1 MTNLPLEGARNA
13 RDVGGYPTAS
23 GGVTAPLRLLR
34 TARLDGLTE
43 DDREYLASIGL
54 RTVVDLRSGFEIDR
68 APDALGTLDVETFN
82 TPPRLEEAGDGAYDL
97 EDLYRSW
104 AEHSGDRF
112 TEAFRALARP
122 GGLPGLVHC
131 TAGKDRTGILV
142 ALILS
147 LLGVDDKVII
157 EDYLISNSALRF
169 DTPAPLA
176 NHRIFPE
183 YMAGL
188 LAHVRE
194 RFGDAEGYFRAFGAT
209 DEEIARVREA
219 LVEG

>member
-1 MTNLPLEGARNA
+1 VTNLPLEGAQNA

-34 TARLDGLTE
+34 TARLDLLT
-43 DDREYLASIGL
+43 DADRRYLASIGL
-54 RTVVDLRSGFEIDR
+54 RTLVDLRTQLEIEQ
-68 APDALGTLDVETFN
+68 APDALGTLDVEVFH
-82 TPPRLEEAGDGAYDL
+82 TPPRVNQPGDDDLAMEE
-97 EDLYRSW
+97 LYRAW
-104 AEHSGDRF
+104 TDHSGDRF

-147 LLGVDDKVII
+147 LAGVDDKVIV
-157 EDYLISNSALRF
+157 EDYLVSNTALRF

-176 NHRIFPE
+176 NHRILPGH
-183 YMAGL
+183 MTGL

-194 RFGDAEGYFRAFGAT
+194 RYGDAEGYFKAFGAT
-209 DEEIARVREA
+209 DEEIARIRKA